1 MARLYPLRQCL
12 DTSRGILFDTS
23 TLIDLYG
30 HEEVN
35 GAPSPLLLEIQPR
48 RRYTSIINVFEFV
61 CNRARGDV
69 RNRRAWLQDKDIK
82 PLPVT
87 KEISTTFVSLV
98 GETVGCHL
106 RNDLLVAA
114 TAKRE
119 TLAVASGDDNFRDID
134 GILWVAEFAPKG

>member
-1 MARLYPLRQCL
+1 MARLYPLKQCL

-69 RNRRAWLQDKDIK
+69 RNRRAWLQDKDI
-82 PLPVT
+82 
-87 KEISTTFVSLV
+87 LV

-134 GILWVAEFAPKG
+134 GILWVAEFAPRG